1 MTSIRVFDVDA
12 DEIEMIAYDNHII
25 VAEIV
30 EMLMNYVE
38 IMKEDNGL
46 V

>member
-12 DEIEMIAYDNHII
+12 DKIEMIAYENDKT

-30 EMLMNYVE
+30 KMLMFYAE
-38 IMKEDNGL
+38 EMKEDNGL